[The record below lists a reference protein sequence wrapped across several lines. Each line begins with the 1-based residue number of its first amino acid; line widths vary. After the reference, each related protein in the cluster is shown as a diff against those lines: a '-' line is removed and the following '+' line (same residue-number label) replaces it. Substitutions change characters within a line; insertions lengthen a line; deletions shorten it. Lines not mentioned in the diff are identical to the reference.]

1 MTYRIR
7 LRATEPV
14 AGASQAARFTKIFEP
29 IPIWIARGS
38 KIITDFS
45 IDKERLHRLGY
56 SNIQQCNIARK
67 RQDQRNSQIMDFLK
81 RVVPKMFQNKLS
93 FLTTN
98 QIQQFLDELTFREI
112 FGHYPLMAFDNIL
125 KRISTQTTHA
135 QVCLLTTGP
144 PTNIQMKY
152 Q

>member
-1 MTYRIR
+1 MTNRIR

-56 SNIQQCNIARK
+56 SNIQQCNMASK
-67 RQDQRNSQIMDFLK
+67 RQDQTNSQVMDFLK
-81 RVVPKMFQNKLS
+81 RVVPKMFQVHL
-93 FLTTN
+93 FLHT
-98 QIQQFLDELTFREI
+98 IGFMLACPSVGWWR
-112 FGHYPLMAFDNIL
+112 G
-125 KRISTQTTHA
+125 
-135 QVCLLTTGP
+135 
-144 PTNIQMKY
+144 
-152 Q
+152 

>member
-1 MTYRIR
+1 MTNRIR

-56 SNIQQCNIARK
+56 SNIQQCNMASK
-67 RQDQRNSQIMDFLK
+67 RQDQTNSQVMDFLK
-81 RVVPKMFQNKLS
+81 RVVPKMFQVHL
-93 FLTTN
+93 FLHT
-98 QIQQFLDELTFREI
+98 IGFMLACPSVGWGRGKADFMRV
-112 FGHYPLMAFDNIL
+112 D
-125 KRISTQTTHA
+125 
-135 QVCLLTTGP
+135 
-144 PTNIQMKY
+144 
-152 Q
+152 